1 MGNKGYSQGY
11 SNELNAERSGS
22 TASGTYRAPYK
33 LEPLLTGIIF
43 GVCAAAAILVFLF
56 VVRFARENVKND
68 GTTLILILA
77 ATLAVAIFE
86 ALTAVTSMLLVKIVR
101 SGYKCSYTADEERFI
116 TNEGGKI
123 RTIFF
128 RDVQSV
134 NFFSI
139 SIFGKDRGYDV
150 NVRLRNKYDE
160 TYSIVSDNFISEKST
175 PFWIIVERIER
186 IRKEEGRGQYVKHI
200 PAPGVSDLTVRTQPE
215 SISDGKLSDNSQN
228 RDSAM
233 PALDLSAMAAA
244 VSEREPYEN
253 ANNSGG
259 FYIDEIGRERPY
271 NEVIGSGRFKVL
283 CSRRKTMLL
292 AVIAVVAVVIAV
304 NFSYVFIEG
313 LVTMSLSASKLLYM
327 PFVVLIAV
335 LAAVSMVIIFLV
347 GDEYSYRANGLE
359 FIVTNKRGGEN
370 HISYKHVQGV
380 YYFYELLGYKVKI
393 LTNYGVITYNCLD
406 KRKRIYEKP
415 EKLPFDLISKNI
427 RK

>member
-1 MGNKGYSQGY
+1 MNNEGYSR
-11 SNELNAERSGS
+11 SLNAERSGS

-33 LEPLLTGIIF
+33 PEPLLTGIIF
-43 GVCAAAAILVFLF
+43 GVCASVAILVFLF

-86 ALTAVTSMLLVKIVR
+86 ALTAVTGMLLVKIVR

-160 TYSIVSDNFISEKST
+160 IFSIVSDNFISEKST
-175 PFWIIVERIER
+175 PFWIIAERIEK
-186 IRKEEGRGQYVKHI
+186 IRKEEGRESYVKHI

-215 SISDGKLSDNSQN
+215 SISNGKLSDNSQN

-233 PALDLSAMAAA
+233 PALNLSAMAAA
-244 VSEREPYEN
+244 VSERKPYEN
-253 ANNSGG
+253 TNNSGG
-259 FYIDEIGRERPY
+259 YYIDERGRERPY
-271 NEVIGSGRFKVL
+271 GEIIGSGRFKIM
-283 CSRRKTMLL
+283 CSRKKTALL
-292 AVIAVVAVVIAV
+292 AVIAVAAVVTALY
-304 NFSYVFIEG
+304 FSYVFIEG
-313 LVTMSLSASKLLYM
+313 LVMMSLSASKLLYM

-335 LAAVSMVIIFLV
+335 LAAVSVVIIFRI
-347 GDEYSYRANGLE
+347 GDECAYRANGLE
-359 FIVTNKRGGEN
+359 FVVTNKRGGET
-370 HISYKHVQGV
+370 HIDYKHTQGV
-380 YYFYELLGYKVKI
+380 YYFYSLLGYKVKI

-406 KRKRIYEKP
+406 KRKRVYEKP

-427 RK
+427 KK